1 MKTDNNTV
9 IGFVLIG
16 ILFLGYFWFSNRQQQ
31 AILLEKKHTEDS
43 ITRVRAL
50 TAPKVDPATAALDS
64 LKRDSANKLA
74 VAGNFQSAATGAEQL
89 TTVDNG
95 IIKIIFTNKGAQPKS
110 VELKNFKSFDSSNAV
125 MGGSPFD
132 NIAYTINTSANQ
144 SAPTSSLFFNTP
156 TITKEPDGRQV
167 VSYSLTSA
175 DSQSITHQFI
185 VRPNDYMVDWNIL
198 INGADR
204 LLTGNTVNF
213 NWQVEAA
220 KKQKDIVYERRQS
233 RLCFVEDGSYD
244 YKTATTGATATF
256 QKPVHWVSVKQQFFN
271 STLIAKN
278 NFNSGEISIT
288 VPGDTDTG
296 KIVGKAVAN
305 MKVQLPAAASAT
317 IPMALY
323 FGPNEFDVLKKYN
336 IKMESIVDLGSGVF
350 SFVKYINRYIIIPV
364 FNFFASFISSYGWVI
379 ALLTIFI
386 RLVTSPLT
394 YTSYL
399 SGAKMKVLRPELDI
413 LKKKLGDDQQAF
425 AMQQMKLFREAGV
438 NPLGGC
444 IPAVLQ
450 IPIFFALYSFF
461 NSEIALRGQSFL
473 WAKDLSSYDV
483 IARLPFSIPFG
494 FGDHISLFTITA
506 VTTSF
511 LISIYN
517 MSMTPDQG
525 NPVMKYMPYFF
536 PFILL
541 FIFNQLPSALT
552 WYYTV
557 SNLITLILQFV
568 IQNYIIDHDKIL
580 AKMEETRKKPKTK
593 SKWQERYSQMMES
606 QQKVQDLKQRTNN
619 NKK

>member
-1 MKTDNNTV
+1 MKTDKNTV

-16 ILFLGYFWFSNRQQQ
+16 ILFIGYFWFSNRQQQ
-31 AILLEKKHTEDS
+31 AIFLEKKRTEDS
-43 ITRVRAL
+43 IARVKAL
-50 TAPKVDPATAALDS
+50 TAPKVDPETAKLDS
-64 LKRDSANKLA
+64 LKRDSASNVTA
-74 VAGNFQSAATGAEQL
+74 AGNFQTAANGSEQL
-89 TTVDNG
+89 TVIDNG
-95 IIKIIFTNKGAQPKS
+95 LIKITFTNKGAQPKS
-110 VELKNFKSFDSSNAV
+110 VELKTFKSFDSSNAV
-125 MGGSPFD
+125 MGGSSFD
-132 NIAYTINTSANQ
+132 NIAYTINTSPNQ

-156 TITKEPDGRQV
+156 VVTKEADGRQIIN
-167 VSYSLTSA
+167 YNLTSV
-175 DSQSITHQFI
+175 DGQSISHQFI
-185 VRPNDYMVDWNIL
+185 VKPNEYMVDWNI
-198 INGADR
+198 IMNGANR
-204 LLTGNTVNF
+204 LLTGNTLNF
-213 NWQVEAA
+213 NWQVEAE
-220 KKQKDIVYERRQS
+220 KKQTDIVYERRQS

-244 YKTATTGATATF
+244 FKTATTGTTATF
-256 QKPVHWVSVKQQFFN
+256 EKPVNWVSVKQQFFN

-278 NFNSGEISIT
+278 NFNSGDISIT
-288 VPGDTDTG
+288 VPADTSN
-296 KIVGKAVAN
+296 IVGKAVAN
-305 MKVQLPAAASAT
+305 MKIQLPATASAT
-317 IPMALY
+317 IPMAIY
-323 FGPNEFDVLKKYN
+323 YGPNEFNVLKKYN
-336 IKMESIVDLGSGVF
+336 LKMESIVDLGSGMF

-364 FNFFASFISSYGWVI
+364 FNFFASFIHNYGWVI

-399 SGAKMKVLRPELDI
+399 SGAKMKVLRPELDA
-413 LKKKLGDDQQAF
+413 LKKQLGDDQQAF

-483 IARLPFSIPFG
+483 IARLPFTVPFG

-506 VTTSF
+506 VVTSF

-568 IQNYIIDHDKIL
+568 IQNYIINHDKIL